1 MKRTD
6 ESPVRLG
13 RYELHGA
20 IASGGMAT
28 IHLGRLEG
36 DAGFARTVAIKRLH
50 PHYATDPDFVSMLVD
65 EARLA
70 ARIRHPNVVTIL
82 DAVSVD
88 GELFVVMEYVPGES
102 LAGLMRVLRARG
114 SSVPLPIAA
123 SIIAGV
129 LHGLHAAHEATS
141 ERGQPLSIVHRDVS
155 PQNLI
160 VGTDGVARVLDF
172 GIAKAAV
179 RIQTTRD
186 GAVKGKLRYIAP
198 EVLLGRPITRRVDVY
213 AAGVVLWEALTG
225 RPLFAAESEGA
236 TYGKVLEGHVPG
248 PSRIVP
254 ALAGDLDDLVLRA
267 LDRDTDRR
275 FATARDMAVALQA
288 AAPIAPAHEVG
299 EWVEQTAG
307 ESLRHRAQ
315 AVARLETGMGGAPAV
330 LSGPASMVTETVAP
344 AAAAAPAPV
353 VQPAPALVP
362 GPEPSIDAH
371 AVSLG
376 RRRRARLWPAAL
388 AAALGAGGLGW
399 ALARERADSAADGA
413 ASAVTTT
420 EPRAAPAA
428 APDPSP
434 APSERAS
441 AAVEAS
447 AARTAAT
454 VSSTSV
460 APSATPK
467 PLSKR
472 LPTSKSCDPAWIV
485 DGRGI
490 LVPKPG
496 CAAKR

>member
-1 MKRTD
+1 
-6 ESPVRLG
+6 
-13 RYELHGA
+13 
-20 IASGGMAT
+20 
-28 IHLGRLEG
+28 
-36 DAGFARTVAIKRLH
+36 
-50 PHYATDPDFVSMLVD
+50 
-65 EARLA
+65 
-70 ARIRHPNVVTIL
+70 
-82 DAVSVD
+82 
-88 GELFVVMEYVPGES
+88 MEYVPGES
-102 LAGLMRVLRARG
+102 LAGLMRVLRARAAA
-114 SSVPLPIAA
+114 VPLPIAA

-186 GAVKGKLRYIAP
+186 GAVKGKLRYMAP
-198 EVLLGRPITRRVDVY
+198 EVLLGKPLTRRVDVY

-248 PSRIVP
+248 PSQIVP
-254 ALAGDLDDLVLRA
+254 ALPRDLDALVLRA
-267 LDRDTDRR
+267 LDRDVDRR

-299 EWVEQTAG
+299 EWVEETAG

-315 AVARLETGMGGAPAV
+315 SVARLETGMGAAPAV
-330 LSGPASMVTETVAP
+330 LSAAPSMVTETAAP
-344 AAAAAPAPV
+344 AAVAKPV
-353 VQPAPALVP
+353 VQPAAAPVA
-362 GPEPSIDAH
+362 GAEPSIDAH
-371 AVSLG
+371 AVSIG
-376 RRRRARLWPAAL
+376 RGRRARLWPAAL

-399 ALARERADSAADGA
+399 ALARERGDSAVDGA
-413 ASAVTTT
+413 APAVTST
-420 EPRAAPAA
+420 ETRRAPAVA
-428 APDPSP
+428 ADPTP
-434 APSERAS
+434 APSEGASAGVEATAAPTAS
-441 AAVEAS
+441 AATVGSASVVPS
-447 AARTAAT
+447 AA
-454 VSSTSV
+454 
-460 APSATPK
+460 PK

-472 LPTSKSCDPAWIV
+472 PPTTKSCDPPWIV